1 MDTVL
6 KVLRDPLFG
15 VGLAIVLAVLATRVG
30 GCIVRLVLA
39 LGSIAAF
46 IWLLVRFEPFENFVV
61 TAVSAMATV
70 LVVLVICLAVIA
82 IVAVMAIYAM
92 HRSETRRPRQP
103 REPRTPPARQRREYS
118 DDEDT
123 ARLERWSD
131 DLGDLEARLVHIVE
145 SLVDLDDD
153 LGVFRGLGRLT
164 AAYFH
169 GLTPHLPDVRQIG
182 AESDRLLL
190 DMANH
195 LPDSFTGVDDTRLL
209 SLASTKTFLPSR
221 EELEE
226 WTDEEIPWYAYW
238 AVRALCVHRGW
249 RTTASVY
256 AKIQYARLQLVL
268 CLEAPQ
274 F

>member
-15 VGLAIVLAVLATRVG
+15 VGLAIVLAILASRVG
-30 GCIVRLVLA
+30 GCIVRLTFAV
-39 LGSIAAF
+39 GSIAAF

-61 TAVSAMATV
+61 ATVSAVATV

-82 IVAVMAIYAM
+82 VVAVMAVYAM
-92 HRSETRRPRQP
+92 HRAETGRQRTP
-103 REPRTPPARQRREYS
+103 REPRTPPARQQREYS

-123 ARLERWSD
+123 ARLERWTD
-131 DLGDLEARLVHIVE
+131 DFGDLDARLAGIVE

-153 LGVFRGLGRLT
+153 LGVFRGIGRLT

-169 GLTPHLPDVRQIG
+169 GLTPHLADVRQIG
-182 AESDRLLL
+182 DECDALLL
-190 DMANH
+190 DLANH
-195 LPDSFTGVDDTRLL
+195 LPRSFTGIDQARLL
-209 SLASTKTFLPSR
+209 SLASARTYLPSR
-221 EELEE
+221 DELED
-226 WTDEEIPWYAYW
+226 WADEEIPWYVYW
-238 AVRALCVHRGW
+238 AVRALCVHRNW

-256 AKIQYARLQLVL
+256 AKIQFGRLEVL
-268 CLEAPQ
+268 RCIEAPQ

>member
-30 GCIVRLVLA
+30 GCLVRLTLA

-61 TAVSAMATV
+61 AAVSAVATV
-70 LVVLVICLAVIA
+70 LVVLVICLAAIA

-92 HRSETRRPRQP
+92 HHHETRRPRQP
-103 REPRTPPARQRREYS
+103 REPRTPPARQPAQYS
-118 DDEDT
+118 DDEET
-123 ARLERWSD
+123 ARLERWRD
-131 DLGDLEARLVHIVE
+131 DFGELDARLVSIVE

-153 LGVFRGLGRLT
+153 LGLFRGIGRLT

-169 GLTPHLPDVRQIG
+169 GLTPHLPDVRRIG
-182 AESDRLLL
+182 DDCDRLLL
-190 DMANH
+190 DLADD
-195 LPDSFTGVDDTRLL
+195 LPESFTGVDEARLL
-209 SLASTKTFLPSR
+209 ALASAGSYLPSR
-221 EELEE
+221 DELEE
-226 WTDEEIPWYAYW
+226 WVDDEIPWYGYW
-238 AVRALCVHRGW
+238 AVRALCVHRSW
-249 RTTASVY
+249 RVTASVY
-256 AKIQYARLQLVL
+256 AKIQYGRVQVLQ
-268 CLEAPQ
+268 CLAAPQ